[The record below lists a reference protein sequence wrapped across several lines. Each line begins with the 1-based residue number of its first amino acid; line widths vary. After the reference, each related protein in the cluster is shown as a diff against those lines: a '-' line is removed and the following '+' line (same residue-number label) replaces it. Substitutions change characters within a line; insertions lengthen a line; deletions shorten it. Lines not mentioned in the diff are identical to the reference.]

1 MSKQHSPGFLKL
13 VNEARARV
21 RETTVDEVHAR
32 RTRGDT
38 SFLLIDVREESE
50 WAAGHISGAMHLGK
64 GIIERDIESL
74 VPDHEREI
82 ILYCGGGF
90 RSVLAAENLQRMGYT
105 NVYSM
110 AGGWRDW
117 AGAGLPV
124 EM

>member
-1 MSKQHSPGFLKL
+1 MQHAAGFLKI
-13 VNEARARV
+13 VDEAKANV
-21 RETTVDEVHAR
+21 REVSCAETAAKMTAGGVHVVD
-32 RTRGDT
+32 TRED
-38 SFLLIDVREESE
+38 RE
-50 WAAGHISGAMHLGK
+50 WALGHIAGAQHIGK
-64 GIIERDIESL
+64 GVIERDIEAKI
-74 VPDHEREI
+74 PDKGAEI

-110 AGGWRDW
+110 AGGWREW